1 MNYYECYYGDEMNQQ
16 EMDRLIDSLL
26 IYMPMFYKKLTTSK
40 ETDIAK
46 SSYKKRTAD
55 QYQILGLL
63 EHYKYL
69 PISEIGRKLLLSRP
83 NMTAHLDKLVSEGL
97 VERIPDD
104 TDRRVINIGITQEGF
119 DYIKESRTWVNN
131 NIKDTLKV
139 LNNEE
144 LVMMYTCIETI
155 KSKILMIEEDHHDRI
170 NKGI

>member
-1 MNYYECYYGDEMNQQ
+1 MNQQ

-26 IYMPMFYKKLTTSK
+26 IYMPMFYKKLTSSK
-40 ETDIAK
+40 ETDIKK
-46 SSYKKRTAD
+46 SGYKKRTAD

-69 PISEIGRKLLLSRP
+69 SISEIGKKLLLSRP

-97 VERIPDD
+97 VQRIPDD
-104 TDRRVINIGITQEGF
+104 TDRRVINIGITQEGL

-131 NIKDTLKV
+131 NIRDTLKV

-144 LVMMYTCIETI
+144 LVKMYSCIETI

-170 NKGI
+170 NKRI